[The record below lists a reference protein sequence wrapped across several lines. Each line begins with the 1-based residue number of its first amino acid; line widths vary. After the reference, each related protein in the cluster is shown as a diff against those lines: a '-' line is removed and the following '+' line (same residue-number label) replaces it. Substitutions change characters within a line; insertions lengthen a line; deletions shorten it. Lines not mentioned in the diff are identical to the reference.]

1 MDHASSTSERND
13 QLASHP
19 AMLKDFLAITKPGI
33 ILGNLISVTG
43 GFFLAAHGRLEPVPF
58 LAALIGVALVIASGC
73 VFNNVVDRDIDI
85 KMQRTRERALVKG
98 VISVPVALAYATFLG
113 SAGVMLL
120 YWMAN
125 PLAAFFAVAGFVVYV
140 GFYTLWLK
148 RNSVHGTLVGSL
160 SGAMPPVIGY
170 CAASNQF
177 DLGAAILL
185 LIFSLWQ
192 MPHSYAIAIFRF
204 DDYKS
209 ASIPVLPVEKG
220 IPAAKRSIVL
230 YIIAFTA
237 AVLAL
242 SLTGY
247 AGACYLVV
255 AGAAS
260 FYWLYL
266 ALSNYQWIDHAAW
279 AKKQFVFSIIMVMI
293 LSLMMVIDFGVS
305 STVALL
311 ASI

>member
-1 MDHASSTSERND
+1 
-13 QLASHP
+13 
-19 AMLKDFLAITKPGI
+19 MLKDFLVITKPGI

-43 GFFLAAHGRLEPVPF
+43 GFFLAAHGTLELMPF
-58 LAALIGVALVIASGC
+58 LAALLGVALVIASGC
-73 VFNNVVDRDIDI
+73 VFNNVVDRDIDV
-85 KMQRTRERALVKG
+85 KMRRTRDRALVKG
-98 VISVPVALAYATFLG
+98 VISVPVALVYATFLG
-113 SAGVMLL
+113 IAGVTLL

-125 PLAAFFAVAGFVVYV
+125 PLAAFFAAVGFIVYV

-148 RNSVHGTLVGSL
+148 RSSVHGTLVGSL

-177 DLGAAILL
+177 DLGAALLL

-204 DDYKS
+204 DDYKA
-209 ASIPVLPVEKG
+209 ASIPVLPVVKG

-247 AGACYLVV
+247 AGYGYLVV

-266 ALSNYQWIDHAAW
+266 ALSNYDWVDHAAW
-279 AKKQFVFSIIMVMI
+279 ARKQFAFSIVMVMI
-293 LSLMMVIDFGVS
+293 LSAMMVVEFGIS
-305 STVALL
+305 SIAAFLT
-311 ASI
+311 SI